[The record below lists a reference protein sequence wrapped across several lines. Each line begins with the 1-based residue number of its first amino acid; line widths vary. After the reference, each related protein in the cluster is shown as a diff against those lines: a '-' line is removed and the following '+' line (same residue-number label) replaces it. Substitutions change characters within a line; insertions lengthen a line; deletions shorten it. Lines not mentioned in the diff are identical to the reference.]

1 MPPHLHDLQ
10 EADLP
15 ENQRGLVISEIAL
28 FRERAVKKNAG
39 DKTAGV
45 GPVNAAGGATGF
57 GAPSQPRE
65 RGWGQR
71 QNSISAPSPSTPTG
85 PSASSGRQPPQNK
98 PSTPSKPETSDMRI
112 QDPQSYQK
120 APEFVRAEA
129 GKKTDEDR
137 DRDLRMKKI
146 KADEQ
151 EFKHVREIVHPL
163 LGF

>member
-10 EADLP
+10 ETDLP
-15 ENQRGLVISEIAL
+15 ENQRSLVISEIDL
-28 FRERAVKKNAG
+28 FRKRAVTKNSG

-45 GPVNAAGGATGF
+45 GPVNAMGGGSTGM
-57 GAPSQPRE
+57 GTPSHPRE

-85 PSASSGRQPPQNK
+85 PSAASGRQPQQNRHT
-98 PSTPSKPETSDMRI
+98 SPSKADMHSKAD
-112 QDPQSYQK
+112 QDPQSLQQK

-137 DRDLRMKKI
+137 DRDLRMKKS

-151 EFKHVREIVHPL
+151 EFKHVSNGIFL
-163 LGF
+163 T